1 MLEPRLP
8 FADAFTEDAEP
19 IAHDVANGLMWLTQ
33 QPPEVLAQLE
43 PYIHEIFDHAADVA
57 HKLKRMH

>member
-19 IAHDVANGLMWLTQ
+19 IAHDVANGLLWLSQ
-33 QPPEVLAQLE
+33 EPPEVLAQLA
-43 PYIHEIFDHAADVA
+43 PYIAEICDHAADLARKVE
-57 HKLKRMH
+57 RMH